1 MFGASDWY
9 LLHQYLKQADSTGRL
24 QVNPHRLAAVKG
36 IRGLLRCSLAVD
48 GVYLSC
54 TLSHAKRRWRK
65 ATASVLDHSGRWD
78 SHRFSEKQ
86 TADRL
91 TLSEKWTSTKLKI
104 QFQRFIYFTVLWRQG
119 AEETAYSLTKGMTI
133 SLSASPLATMGFNR
147 LVLPR
152 GLLAREDGGG
162 PGRDGKLCMPLALIM
177 WAACLLSAAGAL
189 EEAPEAFEDEA
200 DADPNGFPVRW
211 WRQRKEPGWLVGEH
225 RQVTFAGGDDEWD
238 DFLAITLVAEGREW
252 SKEGIRLPFVVT
264 SFWGVTKDCFLP
276 EVVEE
281 RERGFK
287 TALRRFEACILVD
300 LLKPG
305 TTMGD
310 PEETSGSEAR
320 REAKRR
326 AVIDT
331 KSKTEPTIRS
341 AARKCRRQITKR
353 GSSQDCGE
361 RKRENFR
368 TTRWYCLHQNEQ

>member
-1 MFGASDWY
+1 
-9 LLHQYLKQADSTGRL
+9 
-24 QVNPHRLAAVKG
+24 
-36 IRGLLRCSLAVD
+36 
-48 GVYLSC
+48 
-54 TLSHAKRRWRK
+54 
-65 ATASVLDHSGRWD
+65 
-78 SHRFSEKQ
+78 
-86 TADRL
+86 
-91 TLSEKWTSTKLKI
+91 
-104 QFQRFIYFTVLWRQG
+104 
-119 AEETAYSLTKGMTI
+119 MTI

-252 SKEGIRLPFVVT
+252 SKEEIRLPFVVT

-353 GSSQDCGE
+353 GSSQVCGE